1 MKDIDLM
8 LEQPLT
14 GERASVQVKSA
25 ADQSVLSACVAAFE
39 ANEAANRFFFV
50 CHSPRSALSATTSGD
65 RPVHLWT
72 MEHLASAAVDQ
83 GLVDWLIERAD

>member
-1 MKDIDLM
+1 MKDIDLI

-25 ADQSVLSACVAAFE
+25 ADQSVLNACVSAFE
-39 ANEAANRFFFV
+39 ANTPASRFFFV
-50 CHSPRSALSATTSGD
+50 CHSPRSALSASTSGD

-83 GLVDWLIERAD
+83 GLTDWLIERAD

>member
-1 MKDIDLM
+1 M

-25 ADQSVLSACVAAFE
+25 ANQSVLNACVSAFE
-39 ANEAANRFFFV
+39 ANASATQFFFV
-50 CHSPRSALSATTSGD
+50 CHSPRSSLSATTSEG
-65 RPVHLWT
+65 RRVHVWT
-72 MEHLASAAVDQ
+72 MERLASAAVEQ

>member
-25 ADQSVLSACVAAFE
+25 ADQSVLNTCVEAFE
-39 ANEAANRFFFV
+39 AHTSANRFFFV
-50 CHSPRSALSATTSGD
+50 CHSPRSALSVITSGD
-65 RPVHLWT
+65 RPIDLWT
-72 MEHLASAAVDQ
+72 IERLASAAVDQ
-83 GLVDWLIERAD
+83 GLTGWLIERAD